1 METELEH
8 ILISTYKDGMIAYM
22 AAHPEAYE
30 EAVKLAVS
38 DKQPFA
44 WRAAW
49 LLWSCMGENDER
61 IQPYTKEIVNV
72 VKLKND
78 GHQRELLKIL
88 FQMEISKKYE
98 GILFNLCLD
107 VWEEINKTPSVRL
120 TAFKFIMKIVKKHP
134 ELSNEITFLLQDR
147 YLETL
152 SPGVKHSISRMIEGL
167 DNDN

>member
-22 AAHPEAYE
+22 DSHPEAYE

-61 IQPYTKEIVNV
+61 IQPHIKEIVNV

-88 FQMEISKKYE
+88 FQMGISKKYE
-98 GILFNLCLD
+98 GILFNLCMD
-107 VWEEINKTPSVRL
+107 VWEEIHKTPSVRL

-134 ELSNEITFLLQDR
+134 ELSKEITFLLQDR

-152 SPGVKHSISRMIEGL
+152 SPGVKHSISRMMEEFTF
-167 DNDN
+167 

>member
-22 AAHPEAYE
+22 DSHPEAYE

-61 IQPYTKEIVNV
+61 IQPHIKEIVNV

-88 FQMEISKKYE
+88 FQMGISKKYE
-98 GILFNLCLD
+98 GILFNLCMD
-107 VWEEINKTPSVRL
+107 VWEEIHKTPSVRL

-134 ELSNEITFLLQDR
+134 ELSKEITFLLQDR

-152 SPGVKHSISRMIEGL
+152 SPGVKHSVLRMMEGL
-167 DNDN
+167 AL